1 MVRLGWDWLG
11 YQPLGNL
18 KGLGYLRIDWMKL
31 HKPNLTNIF
40 ITFTLIVK
48 AADALGYGLRLR
60 L

>member
-1 MVRLGWDWLG
+1 MLGLVG

>member
-1 MVRLGWDWLG
+1 M
-11 YQPLGNL
+11 GNL
-18 KGLGYLRIDWMKL
+18 KRLGYLRIDWMKL

-40 ITFTLIVK
+40 ITLTLIVK